1 MTIQTNDPFPIHC
14 PTPPPTGPPLE
25 SCRNM
30 RKNIPAGGQIQ
41 SFGPR
46 GAEVDVP
53 LPFNFDSS
61 KTLPRSRIL
70 LSESQSLTIPRRWPV
85 RADHSVA
92 WNER

>member
-1 MTIQTNDPFPIHC
+1 MTIQTNDPFPIRC
-14 PTPPPTGPPLE
+14 PTPPPKGLPLE

-53 LPFNFDSS
+53 LSFNFYSG
-61 KTLPRSRIL
+61 KTF
-70 LSESQSLTIPRRWPV
+70 SEETNTGTRKPIF
-85 RADHSVA
+85 DYT
-92 WNER
+92 